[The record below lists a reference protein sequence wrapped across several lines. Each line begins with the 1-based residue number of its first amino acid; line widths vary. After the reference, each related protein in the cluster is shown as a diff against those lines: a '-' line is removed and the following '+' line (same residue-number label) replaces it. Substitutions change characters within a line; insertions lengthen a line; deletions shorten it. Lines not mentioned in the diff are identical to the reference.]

1 MRFLVGAS
9 FSRTREY
16 AALPGLALAPSK
28 PMSTWQIVRADE
40 RIELTGE
47 LRLLDAPR
55 IWRRL
60 GEAAARPGEQ
70 LDLDLHDA
78 QLIDGAIMALL
89 VDLRASL
96 IAQGT
101 RSAILGAPERIQS
114 LVHLYRGDQPPAAA
128 GPPPAQTPPAL
139 ARFGDAVARALRHAR
154 AIVVFA
160 GQLAGALVA
169 DVRHINWR
177 EVPTLIARAGTDGI
191 PVVLLLDFLVGF
203 VMAYQS
209 TRQLQIYG
217 VSLYVAD
224 IVGLSVTRELSPLVT
239 AIIVAGRSGAAYAAE
254 LGTMCVS
261 EEVDALRTMGF
272 SPIAYLVA
280 PRTIALAVV
289 TPVLTLLGD
298 VVGVGG
304 GLVVGMTS
312 LGITPHA
319 YINELRTLLE
329 LSDVWTGLVKS
340 ATFGVA
346 IALIGCRQGLATR
359 GAARAVGRSTTATVV
374 SCLFAIVIL
383 DTVWTVIFR
392 GLEL

>member
-1 MRFLVGAS
+1 MHFLVGAS
-9 FSRTREY
+9 FSRSCSY
-16 AALPGLALAPSK
+16 ADLPGLTLAPQR

-47 LRLLDAPR
+47 LRLLDATR

-101 RSAILGAPERIQS
+101 RSAFLGAPDRIQS
-114 LVHLYRGDQPPAAA
+114 LVHLYRGDQAPASAAPAA
-128 GPPPAQTPPAL
+128 PPRLPAL
-139 ARFGDAVARALRHAR
+139 ARLGDGVAHAFRHAR
-154 AIVVFA
+154 AVVVFA
-160 GQLAGALVA
+160 GQLVGAFVS
-169 DVRHINWR
+169 DVRHVNWR
-177 EVPTLIARAGTDGI
+177 EVPALVAQAGTDGI

-209 TRQLQIYG
+209 TRQLQNYG
-217 VSLYVAD
+217 ASLYVAD
-224 IVGLSVTRELSPLVT
+224 VVGLSVTRELSPLVT

-280 PRTIALAVV
+280 PRTIALAIV

-304 GLVVGMTS
+304 GLIVGMTS
-312 LGITPHA
+312 LRITPHA
-319 YINELRTLLE
+319 YINELRTLLV

-346 IALIGCRQGLATR
+346 IALISCRQGLATR

-392 GLEL
+392 ELGL